1 VTSHASIERVE
12 TPRLVCE
19 RLRIEHAPEVS
30 RLLRDP
36 RVARTLWPGIAAPT
50 EQDVIDS
57 TREKERHW
65 DRYGFG
71 LWLLRDA
78 STAEA
83 VGRGGLQWTYVAE
96 LNQVE
101 VGWAIVP
108 ERWRQGLA
116 TELARASIETA
127 FGPLGLPD
135 VIAFT
140 LPHNLASRRV
150 MEKTGFLFER
160 EIVHA
165 SLRHVLYRRLAPA

>member
-1 VTSHASIERVE
+1 MSSNATIERVE

-19 RLRIEHAPEVS
+19 RLRMDHLPEVS

-36 RVARTLWPGIAAPT
+36 RVARTLWPGVASPT
-50 EQDVIDS
+50 EQDVIAS

-65 DRYGFG
+65 ERYGFG

-78 STAEA
+78 STGEA
-83 VGRGGLQWTYVAE
+83 VGRGGLQWTYIAE

-108 ERWRQGLA
+108 KRWRQGLA
-116 TELARASIETA
+116 TELARASIEIA
-127 FGPLGLPD
+127 FGPLGLNQI
-135 VIAFT
+135 IAFT
-140 LPHNLASRRV
+140 LPENRASRRII
-150 MEKTGFLFER
+150 EKTGFVFER

-165 SLRHVLYRRLAPA
+165 SLTHVLYRRSAPA